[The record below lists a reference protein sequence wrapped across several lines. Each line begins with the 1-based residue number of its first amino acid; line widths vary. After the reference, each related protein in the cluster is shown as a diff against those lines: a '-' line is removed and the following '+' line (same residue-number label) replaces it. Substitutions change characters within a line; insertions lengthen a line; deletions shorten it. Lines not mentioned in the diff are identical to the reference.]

1 MSGTIITIAPED
13 DSASIA
19 DRLEWANASRV
30 VVALP
35 PGFALDEVGWMRVKR
50 AAEKVGCALAIATR
64 DARQRSAA
72 HEVGLHAFGSADK
85 AAASAW
91 LERGDITPLVR
102 VGRQARRFRPNSL
115 RRLFPARNWF

>member
-30 VVALP
+30 VAELP
-35 PGFALDEVGWMRVKR
+35 PRFALDEVGWMRVRR
-50 AAEKVGCALAIATR
+50 AAEKLGCALAIASP

-72 HEVGLHAFGSADK
+72 HEVGLPAFPSADK

-91 LERGDITPLVR
+91 LAREDITPIVR
-102 VGRQARRFRPNSL
+102 IGRTPRRFRPNSL
-115 RRLFPARNWF
+115 RRLFPARN